1 MTTSTVPA
9 TRPNVPPAR
18 TRKPVTF
25 GSVLSKSGLA
35 IALLGILTLVL
46 GPYVVMAFTSLTPR
60 AELTAAGA
68 SIIPSEFTLE
78 AYQELLAT
86 TPFLT
91 YLGNSLTVAA
101 MVVPSTLILATGA
114 AIALSRFDFAGKKYF
129 MTGLLL
135 AQLFPAVLL
144 VISLQGQLRAFDLL
158 DSKIGLALVHIAF
171 ATPFA
176 TWLLKGFADS
186 IPKELEEAGAIDG
199 ASMPQVVRLLI
210 FPLLLPGMVAAGT
223 YSFILTW
230 NEFLYALTFT
240 SSTSTRTLPIGLHLF
255 IGEYQIRWDLLTA
268 GGVLSVLPVIA
279 GFLIVQKRL
288 VAGLAAG
295 SVKG

>member
-1 MTTSTVPA
+1 MTSTTIPS
-9 TRPNVPPAR
+9 
-18 TRKPVTF
+18 PVTIPRTQRPKKRLSA
-25 GSVLSKSGLA
+25 GSVFARIGLG
-35 IALLGILTLVL
+35 IALLGILALVM
-46 GPYVVMAFTSLTPR
+46 GPYIIMAFTSVTPR
-60 AELTAAGA
+60 NELAAAGA
-68 SIIPSEFTLE
+68 NIIPSEFTFA
-78 AYQELLAT
+78 AYRELLST

-101 MVVPSTLILATGA
+101 MVVPVTLILATGA
-114 AIALSRFDFAGKKYF
+114 AISLSRFDFAGKSYF
-129 MTGLLL
+129 MAGLLL

-144 VISLQGQLRAFDLL
+144 VISLQGQLRTLDLL

-186 IPKELEEAGAIDG
+186 IPRELEEAGSIDG
-199 ASMPQVVRLLI
+199 ASITQIVRLLI
-210 FPLLLPGMVAAGT
+210 FPLLRPGMVAAGT
-223 YSFILTW
+223 YAFILTW

-268 GGVLSVLPVIA
+268 GGVLSVLPVIV